1 MTYSIDT
8 SGILRGWRRS
18 YPPSIFA
25 SLWDDIALLI
35 SEGELRATD
44 RVKAELERKDDEVL
58 EWSDGQAGFFVPLDD
73 AIQLAASKIIESH
86 PRLLDSRP
94 GRSGAD
100 PFVIALA
107 EIHGCTVVTDE
118 AATNSTKRP
127 NIPDVCR
134 ARNVRCIGLLDLF
147 RECSWKY

>member
-1 MTYSIDT
+1 M
-8 SGILRGWRRS
+8 
-18 YPPSIFA
+18 
-25 SLWDDIALLI
+25 LI

-58 EWSDGQAGFFVPLDD
+58 EWSDGQEGFFVPLDD
-73 AIQLAASKIIESH
+73 AIQVAASKVIESH

-107 EIHGCTVVTDE
+107 ELHGCTVVTDE
-118 AATNSTKRP
+118 VATKSATRP
-127 NIPDVCR
+127 NIPDICLDR
-134 ARNVRCIGLLDLF
+134 DVRCISLLGLF
-147 RECSWKY
+147 SECQWKY

>member
-1 MTYSIDT
+1 VTYSIDT

-18 YPPSIFA
+18 YPPSIFRT
-25 SLWDDIALLI
+25 LWDDIALLI

-44 RVKAELERKDDEVL
+44 RVKAELKRKDDEVL
-58 EWSDGQAGFFVPLDD
+58 EWCNGQAGFFLPLDD
-73 AIQLAASKIIESH
+73 AIQVAASKVIESH
-86 PRLLDSRP
+86 PRLLDNRP

-127 NIPDVCR
+127 NIPDVC
-134 ARNVRCIGLLDLF
+134 VDLKIRCISLLELF
-147 RECSWKY
+147 TECGWKY